1 MLLKSMLSDKPLLKE
16 LSHIIKNMLTRLRR
30 DKSNVRLLYCI
41 GLLPATV
48 LFFPAAMAW
57 QTLPADGDG
66 WQVWVLYA
74 FGLAV
79 AVFMLGARL
88 KAKSWRVAARDGIN
102 VNDY

>member
-1 MLLKSMLSDKPLLKE
+1 MSLDCPFYQE
-16 LSHIIKNMLTRLRR
+16 LVKRNHPAAKWWRR
-30 DKSNVRLLYCI
+30 GDLLYYI

-57 QTLPADGDG
+57 QTLPADGGG

-79 AVFMLGARL
+79 AVFVLGARL
-88 KAKSWRVAARDGIN
+88 KAKSWRMAARDGID